1 MGKLKIKKPK
11 NQRSLIPAP
20 LNITGFTMEQASRQT
35 GVRIESLK
43 MYLDSKE
50 QEIREQTVKEF
61 QEKLWKAEDYIAV
74 ANILISVIAIK
85 KAWGFKKANQNFIDK
100 ITEAERYV
108 EEIGVEAAY
117 KEVQEEMGL
126 QIEFDSFDIN
136 KEFGFGE
143 SEVMPD
149 AETVNN

>member
-1 MGKLKIKKPK
+1 MGKLKIKKSK

-20 LNITGFTMEQASRQT
+20 LNITGFTMEQDSRQT

-43 MYLDSKE
+43 AYLDSKE
-50 QEIREQTVKEF
+50 QEIREQLIKES

-85 KAWGFKKANQNFIDK
+85 KACQNFIDK
-100 ITEAERYV
+100 ISEAERYV
-108 EEIGVEAAY
+108 EEVGVEAAY
-117 KEVQEEMGL
+117 KEIKEEMGL

-136 KEFGFGE
+136 REFGFGE
-143 SEVMPD
+143 YE
-149 AETVNN
+149 EKG

>member
-11 NQRSLIPAP
+11 IKKNSIPAP
-20 LNITGFTMEQASRQT
+20 LNVTNFTMEQISRHT

-43 MYLDSKE
+43 TYLNARE
-50 QEIREQTVKEF
+50 QEIKEQLIKES

-100 ITEAERYV
+100 ITEAEKYV
-108 EEIGVEAAY
+108 EEVGVEAAY
-117 KEVQEEMGL
+117 KEIKEEMGL

-143 SEVMPD
+143 NNVVPDSE
-149 AETVNN
+149 

>member
-11 NQRSLIPAP
+11 IQKNSIPAP
-20 LNITGFTMEQASRQT
+20 LNVTNFTMEQISRQT
-35 GVRIESLK
+35 GVKIESLK
-43 MYLDSKE
+43 AYLNARE
-50 QEIREQTVKEF
+50 QEIKEQLIKES

-85 KAWGFKKANQNFIDK
+85 KAWGFKK
-100 ITEAERYV
+100 
-108 EEIGVEAAY
+108 
-117 KEVQEEMGL
+117 EMGL

>member
-20 LNITGFTMEQASRQT
+20 LNITGFTMEQISRQT

-43 MYLDSKE
+43 TYLDARE
-50 QEIREQTVKEF
+50 QEIKEQLIKES

-100 ITEAERYV
+100 ISEAERYV
-108 EEIGVEAAY
+108 EEVGVEAAY

-143 SEVMPD
+143 YE
-149 AETVNN
+149 EKG

>member
-43 MYLDSKE
+43 AYLDSKE

-61 QEKLWKAEDYIAV
+61 QEKAV
-74 ANILISVIAIK
+74 ESRRLYCCGKYFN
-85 KAWGFKKANQNFIDK
+85 FCYCNQESMGI
-100 ITEAERYV
+100 
-108 EEIGVEAAY
+108 
-117 KEVQEEMGL
+117 QESKP
-126 QIEFDSFDIN
+126 EFH
-136 KEFGFGE
+136 
-143 SEVMPD
+143 
-149 AETVNN
+149 

>member
-43 MYLDSKE
+43 TYLDSKE
-50 QEIREQTVKEF
+50 QEIREQLIKES

-74 ANILISVIAIK
+74 ANILISVI
-85 KAWGFKKANQNFIDK
+85 FCYCNQKSMGI
-100 ITEAERYV
+100 
-108 EEIGVEAAY
+108 
-117 KEVQEEMGL
+117 QESKP
-126 QIEFDSFDIN
+126 EFH
-136 KEFGFGE
+136 
-143 SEVMPD
+143 
-149 AETVNN
+149 